1 MVICAT
7 GEKEET
13 MKNVVLLYNTCCIYE
28 ISILNYFLSVT
39 DQEVLFVSLNGNEK
53 RATEGYMIHPESA
66 LSEVKTEEV
75 GSFIIPGGDIEE
87 IDRQEVWDMLRLV
100 KKQGGLLAGI
110 CAGVDVLEHA
120 GILEGIISTHAA
132 DLDVAVSEQ
141 VITARANGYV
151 DFAIEVAKKLDLFE
165 DEADLQET
173 IAFFRDHQRA
183 D

>member
-1 MVICAT
+1 MFRWMVTKKEQQKVT
-7 GEKEET
+7 G
-13 MKNVVLLYNTCCIYE
+13 
-28 ISILNYFLSVT
+28 
-39 DQEVLFVSLNGNEK
+39 
-53 RATEGYMIHPESA
+53 SA
-66 LSEVKTEEV
+66 LSQIKPKETGLV
-75 GSFIIPGGDIEE
+75 IIPGGDIEE
-87 IDRQEVWDMLRLV
+87 IDREEVWNILRRV
-100 KKQGGLLAGI
+100 KKQGGILAGI

-120 GILEGIISTHAA
+120 GILEGIISTHTA

-165 DEADLQET
+165 DAADLQET

>member
-1 MVICAT
+1 MFRWMVTKKEQQKVT
-7 GEKEET
+7 G
-13 MKNVVLLYNTCCIYE
+13 
-28 ISILNYFLSVT
+28 
-39 DQEVLFVSLNGNEK
+39 
-53 RATEGYMIHPESA
+53 SA
-66 LSEVKTEEV
+66 LSQIKPKETGLV
-75 GSFIIPGGDIEE
+75 IIPGGDIEE
-87 IDRQEVWDMLRLV
+87 IDREEVWNILRRV
-100 KKQGGLLAGI
+100 KKQGGILAGI

-165 DEADLQET
+165 NEADLQET

>member
-1 MVICAT
+1 MFRWMVTKKEQQKVT
-7 GEKEET
+7 GSARNLPFQIKPKET
-13 MKNVVLLYNTCCIYE
+13 GLV
-28 ISILNYFLSVT
+28 
-39 DQEVLFVSLNGNEK
+39 
-53 RATEGYMIHPESA
+53 
-66 LSEVKTEEV
+66 
-75 GSFIIPGGDIEE
+75 IIPGGDIEE
-87 IDRQEVWDMLRLV
+87 IDREEVWDILRRV
-100 KKQGGLLAGI
+100 KKQGGILAGI

-132 DLDVAVSEQ
+132 DLDVAVSEK

>member
-1 MVICAT
+1 MRIRT
-7 GEKEET
+7 ERGT

-39 DQEVLFVSLNGNEK
+39 GQEVLFVSLDGDEK
-53 RATEGYMIHPESA
+53 RATEGYRICPESA
-66 LSEVKTEEV
+66 LSQIKPKETGLV
-75 GSFIIPGGDIEE
+75 IIPGGDIEE
-87 IDRQEVWDMLRLV
+87 IDREEVWNILRRV
-100 KKQGGLLAGI
+100 KKQGGILAGI

-173 IAFFRDHQRA
+173 IAFFRDHRRA

>member
-1 MVICAT
+1 MFRWMVTKKEQQKVTGIC
-7 GEKEET
+7 
-13 MKNVVLLYNTCCIYE
+13 
-28 ISILNYFLSVT
+28 
-39 DQEVLFVSLNGNEK
+39 
-53 RATEGYMIHPESA
+53 PESA
-66 LSEVKTEEV
+66 LSQIKPKETGLV
-75 GSFIIPGGDIEE
+75 IIPGGDIEE
-87 IDRQEVWDMLRLV
+87 IDREEVWNILRRV
-100 KKQGGLLAGI
+100 KKQVDLAGI

>member
-1 MVICAT
+1 M
-7 GEKEET
+7 
-13 MKNVVLLYNTCCIYE
+13 CIR
-28 ISILNYFLSVT
+28 
-39 DQEVLFVSLNGNEK
+39 D
-53 RATEGYMIHPESA
+53 RGYMIHPESA

-100 KKQGGLLAGI
+100 KKQGGILAGI

-165 DEADLQET
+165 NEADLQET
-173 IAFFRDHQRA
+173 ITFFREMCIRDRFSVFLRLCA
-183 D
+183 GDRTAGSGNDL